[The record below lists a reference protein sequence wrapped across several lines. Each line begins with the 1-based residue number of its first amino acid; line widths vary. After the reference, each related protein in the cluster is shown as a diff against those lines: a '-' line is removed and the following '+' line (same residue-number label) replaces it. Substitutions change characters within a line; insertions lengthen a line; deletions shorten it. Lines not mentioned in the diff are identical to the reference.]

1 MKPRKRERQS
11 FDWKMRV
18 FFGVVALMLLSLGVG
33 SLLRK
38 QLVYRNFW
46 DGPVFAPYAILL
58 GVLVMAVAIFQGR
71 GR

>member
-1 MKPRKRERQS
+1 MKRHKRERQS
-11 FDWKMRV
+11 FNWKTRA
-18 FFGVVALMLLSLGVG
+18 FFGVLALILLSLGVG

-71 GR
+71 RR